1 MFYHWYTRKINQK
14 WENWQRRNKKKYS
27 SAFNTSLSVLCAFF
41 FESISHLI
49 DRFFYYNS
57 NFNQLWFFNASTA
70 SLSTEDWKH
79 FALVLMKLFN
89 RWEII
94 KKKLQEEE
102 YSFGILFSFIL
113 YLNSVFFTSS
123 SSSSSSSA
131 STALV
136 VSIENELDFF
146 FHLHFFD
153 ILTGKKKFFYIFFC
167 CFFFLVWKYNF
178 YNKERILHK
187 RDKFLHHVKNFF
199 MTHTFSSKNF
209 SRNKFFNV
217 KKASIHSLRISFLN
231 RFRWDDMIHVLKILS
246 LSPVKKS

>member
-94 KKKLQEEE
+94 KKT
-102 YSFGILFSFIL
+102 SRGGIFFRDTFLLHSLSLSCVLHIIVVVIIIFSIDCLSRFHRKWIGFLFSFA
-113 YLNSVFFTSS
+113 FF
-123 SSSSSSSA
+123 
-131 STALV
+131 
-136 VSIENELDFF
+136 
-146 FHLHFFD
+146 
-153 ILTGKKKFFYIFFC
+153 
-167 CFFFLVWKYNF
+167 W
-178 YNKERILHK
+178 
-187 RDKFLHHVKNFF
+187 
-199 MTHTFSSKNF
+199 
-209 SRNKFFNV
+209 
-217 KKASIHSLRISFLN
+217 HSHR
-231 RFRWDDMIHVLKILS
+231 
-246 LSPVKKS
+246 

>member
-94 KKKLQEEE
+94 KK
-102 YSFGILFSFIL
+102 
-113 YLNSVFFTSS
+113 
-123 SSSSSSSA
+123 
-131 STALV
+131 
-136 VSIENELDFF
+136 
-146 FHLHFFD
+146 
-153 ILTGKKKFFYIFFC
+153 
-167 CFFFLVWKYNF
+167 NF
-178 YNKERILHK
+178 K
-187 RDKFLHHVKNFF
+187 R
-199 MTHTFSSKNF
+199 
-209 SRNKFFNV
+209 RN
-217 KKASIHSLRISFLN
+217 
-231 RFRWDDMIHVLKILS
+231 ILS
-246 LSPVKKS
+246 GYFSPSFSISILCSSHHRRRHHHLQHRLP